1 MCFRGR
7 PHISEVKKNG
17 GGRGKL
23 ANKFTPCSITV
34 FLFIF
39 YPFLPLRPRE
49 TGYQLSNEIIRQQRQ
64 TRKEQQVVRDVD
76 DEIDQ
81 NLDLQP
87 QENDN
92 SSDVEQFADEDEE
105 GDDEGSDDETPDAH
119 DANTGALTRNAVQ
132 WSSTLK

>member
-1 MCFRGR
+1 MFSRTSAYFR
-7 PHISEVKKNG
+7 SEKKNG

-23 ANKFTPCSITV
+23 ANKFTPCSVTV

-64 TRKEQQVVRDVD
+64 TRREQQVVRDVD

-81 NLDLQP
+81 TLDLQP

-105 GDDEGSDDETPDAH
+105 GDDEGSDDETADAH
-119 DANTGALTRNAVQ
+119 DANTGALTRNAGQ

>member
-1 MCFRGR
+1 MFSRTSAYFR
-7 PHISEVKKNG
+7 SEKKMAAEEGNWPTS
-17 GGRGKL
+17 L
-23 ANKFTPCSITV
+23 LLVPSPFS
-34 FLFIF
+34 FFIF

-49 TGYQLSNEIIRQQRQ
+49 TGQ
-64 TRKEQQVVRDVD
+64 TRREQVVRDVD

-105 GDDEGSDDETPDAH
+105 GDDEGSRTMKRLMH
-119 DANTGALTRNAVQ
+119 M
-132 WSSTLK
+132 